1 MENLDFTNYRSTLE
15 KKYAELK
22 KNKDFI
28 TGYPGNQNFD
38 YSILSK
44 FFEFAL
50 NNIGDPLL
58 QSNFTLNTHEFERD
72 VITFISNLYKKENDV
87 WGYITNG
94 GTEGNLTGIHI
105 GRSHYPEGIIYFSAH
120 SHYSVAKAI
129 ELTRSKSSCISVLP
143 NGEISYLE
151 LKEKIIENI
160 NQPVI
165 ILANIGTTMTGA
177 IDDIQTIKEILSDL
191 NISNYY
197 IHCDAAFHGLIL
209 PFCNL
214 PTPLNLNDFH
224 SISVSG
230 HKLIGSPI
238 PCGVFLTHQNVVDKI
253 KHYIEY
259 IKSGDCTISGSR
271 NGITPL
277 ILWCAIHQKTYDEF
291 KNIAQECIVKAEY
304 ARDKMLLNGI
314 QAWTNQYSPIV
325 LFKKP
330 SNEMIK
336 KWSIA
341 PYENISHIIT
351 TPNLPYET
359 IDKLIDDLV
368 LDKAKSVD

>member
-1 MENLDFTNYRSTLE
+1 MENLDFTNYRNTLE
-15 KKYAELK
+15 EKYSELK
-22 KNKDFI
+22 KNKEFI

-38 YSILSK
+38 YSVLSK

-50 NNIGDPLL
+50 NNIGDPLI
-58 QSNFTLNTHEFERD
+58 QCNFTLNTHEFERD
-72 VITFISNLYKKENDV
+72 VIKFIANLYKKESDV

-105 GRSHYPEGIIYFSAH
+105 GRSHYPTGIIYFSSH

-129 ELTRSKSSCISVLP
+129 ELTRSKSKCIPVLS
-143 NGEISYLE
+143 NGEIDYNELE
-151 LKEKIIENI
+151 QKISEN
-160 NQPVI
+160 NNEPVI

-177 IDDIQTIKEILSDL
+177 IDNIQKIKEIL
-191 NISNYY
+191 IKQKICNYY

-238 PCGVFLTHQNVVDKI
+238 PCGVFITHQIVVDKI

-291 KNIAQECIVKAEY
+291 KYIVQECIIKAEY
-304 ARDKMLLNGI
+304 ARDKMLQNGI
-314 QAWTNQYSPIV
+314 HAWTNQYSPIV

-330 SNEMIK
+330 SSEMIK

-341 PYENISHIIT
+341 PYENIAHIIT
-351 TPNLPYET
+351 TPNLSYAT

-368 LDKAKSVD
+368 LYKEKSVD